1 MTAPIRA
8 PLCVRVRAQPLT
20 EDGDLRERRYGRPR
34 APPRSWMRLT
44 VDTETT
50 TDTRKSL
57 RFGTAVLEGGGSTG
71 RIVFFS
77 ENLGAEDLA
86 VLTETA
92 AAEGWDLLPRA
103 EFLRDVL
110 FPVLRAGGVVQG
122 LNLPFDLGALADDF
136 SPKVRLRGKNA
147 FNLYYLGTGKQKGYT
162 IRVETLSSSKHLFSF
177 SGPGIRRD
185 CRGALLDVP
194 QLHRAIYGPGPASLK
209 HLAEVYGTAHQK
221 LSPDTGH
228 GRALTP
234 AYVKYAMADAVVT
247 AEVADAAR
255 QRWERFGLALPAE
268 RVYSG
273 ASIAKAAWDA
283 RGVAPPPMEPGEESR
298 VLRSYYGGRAEA
310 LRTGVTEDVAILDV
324 TSMYPSLWCLLG
336 LSRALEAQRLDVDG
350 SPATVERVRRFVSDT
365 PIEAL
370 FRPETW
376 ARPEMLATVDVLPD
390 GDVLPAR
397 IRVGEDRAARVTIS
411 RVRSKEPQV
420 YMVADVLA
428 SRLLGGTV
436 PEIVGAHLY
445 VPNGRQP
452 VRDADVLGVRVPA
465 TEDLIKHLTEVR
477 AREKLKP
484 RAERDPML
492 SDGVKPII
500 NSGSYGIFVEETI
513 RAAPNG
519 TLVWDGA
526 GGAYVDLSGIAAE
539 EGRFF
544 SPLLAS
550 AITSGARLLLALIE
564 TAVRDGGGEM
574 VYCDTDSAF
583 VTPSSIADAVAA
595 RFNVLNPYAVKVP
608 LLKNETEEKA
618 PPEEYPRGSRQS
630 HPSLYAV
637 SSKRYCLFALDG
649 EGMPHPFPSG
659 ERESGLGA
667 YSTPA
672 GYTDRADLVT
682 DRADLVTD
690 LWGSIL
696 AREVAGRA
704 PTWKPYQG
712 RPLHYQMTVTKPG
725 ILAGL
730 DGEVDTRPFA
740 FHSVLITTRG
750 PLHIDLHSP
759 EEIAEMVEDTPEV
772 VGIIKT
778 WDSLEQHYPLH
789 SDGKFGPHGTRHEV
803 IVDGLAHIDKETHT
817 HGGAEAEMEAD
828 YGGGGLRLPEYVR
841 LPNLADLTEADA
853 KRRGI
858 SARTFWRW
866 KKALREGKPT
876 PRGHGAS
883 KELTTLAR
891 AAELSSHLGVDP
903 YGGPGGCALPEV
915 MNGVCPETEG
925 PSVGGAEVD
934 QPLYLPGTEVPT
946 ALPSPYVHP
955 EVETTA
961 TIALEPAGQT
971 ASLNVSGRGNV
982 PSPGPIA
989 RDSIEPT
996 SQDQR
1001 KLLEEGP
1008 HRIGCETEGEPLP
1021 HYADTS

>member
-20 EDGDLRERRYGRPR
+20 EAGDLRERRYGQPR

-44 VDTETT
+44 IDSETT

-57 RFGTAVLEGGGSTG
+57 RFGTAVLDGGGSTG
-71 RIVFFS
+71 HIVFFS

-86 VLTETA
+86 ILTETA
-92 AAEGWDLLPRA
+92 EAEGWDLLPRA
-103 EFLRDVL
+103 DFLRDVL

-136 SPKVRLRGKNA
+136 SPKVRIRGKNA

-162 IRVETLSSSKHLFSF
+162 IRVESLSSSKHLFSF

-209 HLAEVYGTAHQK
+209 HLAKVYGTPHQK

-234 AYVKYAMADAVVT
+234 AYIRYAMADAVVT

-336 LSRALEAQRLDVDG
+336 LSRALEASSLGVDDG
-350 SPATVERVRRFVSDT
+350 PAAVEKVRRFVSDT
-365 PIEAL
+365 PVEAL
-370 FRPETW
+370 FNPETW
-376 ARPEMLATVDVLPD
+376 GRPEMLATVDVLPD

-397 IRVGEDRAARVTIS
+397 IRVWEDRAARVTIS
-411 RVRSKEPQV
+411 RVRSEEPQV
-420 YMVADVLA
+420 YMAADVLA

-436 PEIVGAHLY
+436 PQIVGAHLY
-445 VPNGRQP
+445 TPRGRQP

-477 AREKLKP
+477 AREKVKP
-484 RAERDPML
+484 KAERDPML
-492 SDGVKPII
+492 ADGVKPII
-500 NSGSYGIFVEETI
+500 NSGSYGIFIEETI

-583 VTPSSIADAVAA
+583 VTPSSIADAVAS
-595 RFNVLNPYAVKVP
+595 RFNVLNPYAVNVP
-608 LLKNETEEKA
+608 LLKDETEEKA

-672 GYTDRADLVT
+672 GYM

-696 AREVAGRA
+696 AREVAGREPA
-704 PTWKPYQG
+704 WKPYRGQ
-712 RPLHYQMTVTKPG
+712 PLHYQIAVTKPWV
-725 ILAGL
+725 LAAL
-730 DGEVDTRPFA
+730 DGTVDTRPFA
-740 FHSVLITTRG
+740 FHTVLITTRG
-750 PLHIDLHSP
+750 PLHVDLTSP
-759 EEIAEMVEDTPEV
+759 EEIAGMVEDTPEV
-772 VGIIKT
+772 AGIVKA
-778 WDSLEQHYPLH
+778 WDDVEQDYAHH
-789 SDGKFGPHGTRHEV
+789 IDGKFGPHGTRHML
-803 IVDGLAHIDKETHT
+803 IVDGLAHVDKESHS
-817 HGGAEAEMEAD
+817 HGGAETEREVDMDSEA
-828 YGGGGLRLPEYVR
+828 GGLRLPEYVR

-858 SARTFWRW
+858 GARTFWRW

-876 PRGHGAS
+876 PEGHGAS

-891 AAELSSHLGVDP
+891 AAELSRHLGIDADRS
-903 YGGPGGCALPEV
+903 PGGCALPEIV
-915 MNGVCPETEG
+915 EGVSPETEG
-925 PSVGGAEVD
+925 PYVGGAELE
-934 QPLYLPGTEVPT
+934 QPLYVPGTEVPAALT
-946 ALPSPYVHP
+946 ALSIHP

-961 TIALEPAGQT
+961 TISLEPPGQA
-971 ASLNVSGRGNV
+971 ASLNIGGRSYV

-989 RDSIEPT
+989 RDSIEPA
-996 SQDQR
+996 SEDQG

-1008 HRIGCETEGEPLP
+1008 HRSGREPEGEPLP
-1021 HYADTS
+1021 HYADSS